1 MPGKKKKGGKAKKG
15 AKAVVL
21 PPDEFDAMDLDQLT
35 EETRKFTSKLN
46 EIRRNRNY
54 YLIERDQVQQ
64 FYDIVRD
71 EVVKTESHVRNIE
84 SQMEKMQDTHRND
97 IRIYLQKVIHL
108 EYEHANNVDS
118 VQKLGEK
125 ERSGEEAAHI
135 KKKAELK
142 RQKLQLKEHLKK
154 EEQEHE
160 EEISSLKGVLK
171 KELVKQREEFE
182 ENHKNLLSRY
192 QRRLQELRDDL
203 ELRRKMEIH
212 EIEERKNSHI
222 NDLLRNF
229 EKAFNE
235 MRNYYNSITKD
246 NVALINSLNE
256 EIEDLKEKHA
266 LNEKAMEE
274 IERKNQELSKPL
286 EETQQEV
293 AELQEKLKNYDKD
306 KISLKHA
313 RNRLSS
319 LQEYYKKLQEDN
331 KALKASYAMTE
342 AERDRLYDSFEETV
356 LTVHGKSNLK
366 NQILEKMLDEYK
378 DVFEVKKAQF
388 TSVLRASNLDPVV
401 LQNVTKKLD
410 DVLTSKNEQ
419 IQELKYEIAKV
430 QKAHDDLL
438 RVYDTKLK
446 EFGISPEELGL
457 EPLIG
462 ATGTAPA
469 DLICV

>member
-1 MPGKKKKGGKAKKG
+1 MPAKKNRGKKGKVK
-15 AKAVVL
+15 KAVVL
-21 PPDEFDAMDLDQLT
+21 PPDEFDAMDLDQLQ

-71 EVVKTESHVRNIE
+71 ETNKQESYIRNLE

-108 EYEHANNVDS
+108 EYEHANNVDT

-125 ERSGEEAAHI
+125 ERSEEEANHI
-135 KKKAELK
+135 KKKVDLK
-142 RQKLQLKEHLKK
+142 KRKLQLKELLKK
-154 EEQEHE
+154 EEA
-160 EEISSLKGVLK
+160 K
-171 KELVKQREEFE
+171 KEDYIANLKSGLTRNLIFLREEFDK
-182 ENHKNLLSRY
+182 NHSSLLQSY
-192 QRRLQELRDDL
+192 ETRLQELRDDL

-222 NDLLRNF
+222 NDLLANF
-229 EKAFNE
+229 ERAFTE

-256 EIEDLKEKHA
+256 EIEDLKGKHA
-266 LNEKAMEE
+266 QNEKAMEE
-274 IERKNQELSKPL
+274 IEKKNAELSEPL
-286 EETQQEV
+286 AATQQEV
-293 AELQEKLKNYDKD
+293 ADLQEKLKNYEKD
-306 KISLKHA
+306 KISLRHA
-313 RNRLSS
+313 RARLAS
-319 LQEYYKKLQEDN
+319 LQEHYKKLQEDH
-331 KALKASYAMTE
+331 KTLKTQYTGTE
-342 AERDRLYDSFEETV
+342 QERDRLYDTFEETV
-356 LTVHGKSNLK
+356 LKVHGKSNMK
-366 NQILEKMLDEYK
+366 NLILEKMLDEYK

-438 RVYDTKLK
+438 RVYETKLK

-457 EPLIG
+457 EGIIG
-462 ATGTAPA
+462 SMGTAPA

>member
-1 MPGKKKKGGKAKKG
+1 MPAKKKGGKKG
-15 AKAVVL
+15 AKKAVVL
-21 PPDEFDAMDLDQLT
+21 PPDEFDAMDLDQLQ

-64 FYDIVRD
+64 FYEIVRD
-71 EVVKTESHVRNIE
+71 ETVKTESHIRNIE

-108 EYEHANNVDS
+108 EYEHANNVDT

-125 ERSGEEAAHI
+125 DRSTEESNHI
-135 KKKAELK
+135 KKKADLK
-142 RQKLQLKEHLKK
+142 KKKLQLKEMLKK
-154 EEQEHE
+154 EEAEKE
-160 EEISSLKGVLK
+160 EEIASLKSVLA
-171 KELVKQREEFE
+171 KELAKQREAFDD
-182 ENHKNLLSRY
+182 NHENLLQSY
-192 QRRLQELRDDL
+192 EKRLQDLRNDL

-222 NDLLRNF
+222 NDLLGNF
-229 EKAFNE
+229 EKAFTE

-256 EIEDLKEKHA
+256 EIEDLKGKHA
-266 LNEKAMEE
+266 QNEKAMEE
-274 IERKNQELSKPL
+274 IEKKNAELSEPL
-286 EETQQEV
+286 EATQKEV
-293 AELQEKLKNYDKD
+293 AGLQERLKNYDKD

-313 RNRLSS
+313 RARLAS
-319 LQEYYKKLQEDN
+319 LQEGYKKLQEDH
-331 KALKASYAMTE
+331 KSLKVDYSTTE
-342 AERDRLYDSFEETV
+342 AERDRLYDTFEETV
-356 LTVHGKSNLK
+356 LTVHGKSNMK
-366 NQILEKMLDEYK
+366 NLILEKMLDEYK

-446 EFGISPEELGL
+446 EFGINPEELGL